1 MSFHFATRVFL
12 KKNFFQ
18 RSLSR
23 ALHHHWG
30 ARASDSLSRLEAEA
44 ASGAKAQSPWGASRP
59 PREVIE
65 PPAQLIGEEEDYE
78 DYQGYW
84 DGGYDENR

>member
-1 MSFHFATRVFL
+1 M
-12 KKNFFQ
+12 
-18 RSLSR
+18 
-23 ALHHHWG
+23 
-30 ARASDSLSRLEAEA
+30 A